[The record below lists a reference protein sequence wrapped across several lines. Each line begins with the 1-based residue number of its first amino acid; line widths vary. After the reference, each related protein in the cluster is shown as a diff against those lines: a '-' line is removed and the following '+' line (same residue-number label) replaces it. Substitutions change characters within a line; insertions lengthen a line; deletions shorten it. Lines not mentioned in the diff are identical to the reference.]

1 MTTDTDALL
10 ASDPD
15 FNAICDARRDAA
27 IAHMEAA
34 AYRAPLDMDRV
45 YRDHYAG
52 VVRYLRSRGCSR
64 DCAEDIAQTAFVK
77 AHRARHAYDPSRGTV
92 GAWLHTIVR
101 TVLLD
106 AARSKGRRREDSTD
120 PDALASYAVAEA
132 PEAVEWPVAPSRVAD
147 ALRGLPTPQREAIT
161 AHYLDGL
168 SYAEASER
176 LGADAGAVRV
186 RAHRG
191 VTALRASLT

>member
-10 ASDPD
+10 AADPS
-15 FNAICDARRDAA
+15 FNDICDARRDEC

-34 AYRAPLDMDRV
+34 AYRPALDMDRV

-77 AHRARHAYDPSRGTV
+77 AHRARHAYNASRGTV
-92 GAWLHTIVR
+92 GAWLYTIAR

-106 AARSKGRRREDSTD
+106 AARTKARRREFLT
-120 PDALASYAVAEA
+120 PDGAPLDVEAPVAEETVWPVDAALAMEALSDIGADQRAAVT
-132 PEAVEWPVAPSRVAD
+132 
-147 ALRGLPTPQREAIT
+147 AL
-161 AHYLDGL
+161 HLDGL
-168 SYAEASER
+168 SLREAAARQGCSE
-176 LGADAGAVRV
+176 GALRV

-191 VTALRASLT
+191 YVALRASLT